1 MLLQVAIIF
10 SSMAWILGTYML
22 RARPQS
28 CCVSRYEEGAT
39 VNVDTLS
46 ESQIIFADNFAVVN
60 QHSCE

>member
-1 MLLQVAIIF
+1 MLLRIAITFSYMVWIF
-10 SSMAWILGTYML
+10 GTYML

-46 ESQIIFADNFAVVN
+46 ESQIIFADNFVVVD